1 MNHLTFTA
9 VVATPGEL
17 RYTPAGLPAIELTLQ
32 HQSEVIEAGLKRRLD
47 FQVDAV
53 ALGDTALLLVN
64 VPLGAALDI
73 TGFIAPLRKA
83 SVRMIVHIQEVQ
95 IRYPGSA
102 TVVV

>member
-1 MNHLTFTA
+1 MNHLTFAA

-32 HQSEVIEAGLKRRLD
+32 HQSEVMEAGLKRRLD

-53 ALGDTALLLVN
+53 ALGDNALLLAD
-64 VPLGAALDI
+64 VPLGATLEI
-73 TGFIAPLRKA
+73 IGFIAPLRKA

-95 IRYPGSA
+95 IRYSGNA

>member
-1 MNHLTFTA
+1 MNHLTFAA

-32 HQSEVIEAGLKRRLD
+32 HQSEVMEAGLKRRLD

-53 ALGDTALLLVN
+53 ALGDNALLLAD
-64 VPLGAALDI
+64 VPLGATLEI

-95 IRYPGSA
+95 IRYSGNA

>member
-9 VVATPGEL
+9 VVATTGEL

-53 ALGDTALLLVN
+53 ALGDTALLLVD
-64 VPLGAALDI
+64 VPLGATVDI

-83 SVRMIVHIQEVQ
+83 SVRMIVHIQEVRV
-95 IRYPGSA
+95 RYPGSA

>member
-53 ALGDTALLLVN
+53 ALGDTALLLVD
-64 VPLGAALDI
+64 VPLGATVDI

-83 SVRMIVHIQEVQ
+83 SVRMIVHIQEVRV
-95 IRYPGSA
+95 RYPGSA

>member
-9 VVATPGEL
+9 VVATTGEL

-47 FQVDAV
+47 FQVGAV
-53 ALGDTALLLVN
+53 ALGDTALLLVD
-64 VPLGAALDI
+64 VPLGATVDI

-83 SVRMIVHIQEVQ
+83 SVRMIVHIQEVRV
-95 IRYPGSA
+95 RYPGSA